1 MLYSLRQQDIP
12 EVKVGYFGLNGTT
25 WKEDCD
31 ASLAKKTSGK
41 RTQYFCKFNTSG
53 PEAGHLVN
61 PWSMYMDEAVVFKNT
76 VNAHTGKLLQEYRE
90 VTEEVFNLYVR
101 YLSSRSDIHYRQAE
115 RMALENA

>member
-1 MLYSLRQQDIP
+1 MLYSLKQQDIQ
-12 EVKVGYFGLNGTT
+12 EVKVNYFGLNGAALQ
-25 WKEDCD
+25 KDCD
-31 ASLAKKTSGK
+31 ASLAKKVEGK
-41 RTQYFCKFNTSG
+41 RTQYFCKFNTVG

-76 VNAHTGKLLQEYRE
+76 TNARTGKFIQEYRE

-101 YLSSRSDIHYRQAE
+101 YLSSRSDVHYRQAE